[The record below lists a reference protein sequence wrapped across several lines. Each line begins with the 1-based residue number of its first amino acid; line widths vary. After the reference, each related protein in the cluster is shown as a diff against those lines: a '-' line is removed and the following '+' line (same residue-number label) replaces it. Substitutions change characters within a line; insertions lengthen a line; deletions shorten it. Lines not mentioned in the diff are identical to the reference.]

1 MEEQIEKLIK
11 ENEEL
16 KKQIEELKEENEYL
30 WLMLEEQK
38 SSHKSIGQAIQS
50 MLQDAI
56 EDEML
61 KKMKPVGEA

>member
-16 KKQIEELKEENEYL
+16 KKQIEEFREENEYL
-30 WLMLEEQK
+30 WAMLEEEKNSQ
-38 SSHKSIGQAIQS
+38 KSIGQAIQS
-50 MLQDAI
+50 MLQEAI

-61 KKMKPVGEA
+61 KKMKPVGDA

>member
-16 KKQIEELKEENEYL
+16 KKQIEEFREENEYL
-30 WLMLEEQK
+30 WAMLEEEKNSQ
-38 SSHKSIGQAIQS
+38 KSIGQAIQS
-50 MLQDAI
+50 MLQEAI

-61 KKMKPVGEA
+61 KNMKPVGDA